1 MGYSSQ
7 QFPQEMLRFTVTN
20 LHAQNL
26 KRSLFFSPDPYVKMS
41 VQPGPGE
48 GVLLLPHHGQVLR
61 TAAAE
66 STVNPRWTRLQF
78 EFIAYPSDVL
88 EFEIKDK
95 FSRPRPLMSRF
106 LGKLRV
112 SIQELVAQ
120 CGANHVAE
128 LSYPLLSRNPSD
140 QPISGNLLF
149 SFFLETVGAVDPW
162 LHIRQVH
169 NPVLAEASQ
178 SCSTGGSLSTT
189 SSSTSLSGHNNP
201 PPPPAPESPPKR
213 STSLAHRQQ
222 QQPLRRGISQT
233 QSFENRIGGD
243 AVSTM
248 TTAST
253 AADLAVVTA
262 TATKAATSS
271 PCGLSEEAEDG
282 ETSSN
287 SIEGSGASEEGS
299 SEVTDRIGT
308 DEATGTCARPAEDD
322 PHPPPL
328 PPKQKNVHKPLER

>member
-1 MGYSSQ
+1 MLILFQMLMGYSSQ

-26 KRSLFFSPDPYVKMS
+26 KRNLFFSPDPYVKMS

-48 GVLLLPHHGQVLR
+48 GVFLLPHHGQVLR

-78 EFIAYPSDVL
+78 EFIAYPSDML

-112 SIQELVAQ
+112 SIQELVSQ
-120 CGANHVAE
+120 CGVNHVAE

-140 QPISGNLLF
+140 PSISGHLLF
-149 SFFLETVGAVDPW
+149 SFFLETAGTVDPW
-162 LHIRQVH
+162 LHIRQLH
-169 NPVLAEASQ
+169 NPVIAETGGQGNSSA
-178 SCSTGGSLSTT
+178 GGSLSTT

-213 STSLAHRQQ
+213 STSLVHRQQ
-222 QQPLRRGISQT
+222 QMQRRGPS
-233 QSFENRIGGD
+233 GG
-243 AVSTM
+243 
-248 TTAST
+248 
-253 AADLAVVTA
+253 
-262 TATKAATSS
+262 TSEERTR
-271 PCGLSEEAEDG
+271 SEEATTSAAASSAAAEAAEDD
-282 ETSSN
+282 ESCSN
-287 SIEGSGASEEGS
+287 SIEESGVSEEGS
-299 SEVTDRIGT
+299 SEGADRTNT
-308 DEATGTCARPAEDD
+308 DEIIAEATPEDD
-322 PHPPPL
+322 EPNPPPL
-328 PPKQKNVHKPLER
+328 PPKQKNTHKPLER